1 MWNYVDLIILVL
13 FFMMF
18 VLRCVT
24 LSEADAHQSRLL
36 QLVNF
41 LFGISTLLLTLRFS
55 SILEVNK
62 TVGPLQLALFRMC
75 IDLLIIL
82 TQFSF
87 VIMAFSAAITK
98 VYIAEISFWTPPHRK
113 ESNET
118 SQIKEFSGSGQI
130 GGSVER
136 ISTVGEVFN
145 SMYQVD
151 LGDAFSIHESSP
163 FCFCSFSEK
172 SSGSK

>member
-1 MWNYVDLIILVL
+1 MWNYVDMVILGL
-13 FFMMF
+13 FFMML
-18 VLRCVT
+18 VLRCFT
-24 LSEADAHQSRLL
+24 LNETDPYQSRLL
-36 QLVNF
+36 QVVNI
-41 LFGISTLLLTLRFS
+41 LYGISTLLLTLRFS

-98 VYIAEISFWTPPHRK
+98 VYVAEISFLTPAHQR

-118 SQIKEFSGSGQI
+118 GRLEELNETGRT

-136 ISTVGEVFN
+136 VSYYRISFYQHVPSRPKELLSFFVKVYAFVFAHFLK
-145 SMYQVD
+145 QT
-151 LGDAFSIHESSP
+151 ES
-163 FCFCSFSEK
+163 
-172 SSGSK
+172 

>member
-1 MWNYVDLIILVL
+1 ML
-13 FFMMF
+13 FRSL
-18 VLRCVT
+18 VLRCFT
-24 LSEADAHQSRLL
+24 LNETDPYQSRLL
-36 QLVNF
+36 QVVNI
-41 LFGISTLLLTLRFS
+41 LYGISTLLLTLRFS

-98 VYIAEISFWTPPHRK
+98 VYVAEISFLTPAHQR

-118 SQIKEFSGSGQI
+118 GRLEELNETGRT

-136 ISTVGEVFN
+136 VSYCRISFHQHVPSRPKELLSLFMKVYAFVFAHFLK
-145 SMYQVD
+145 QT
-151 LGDAFSIHESSP
+151 ES
-163 FCFCSFSEK
+163 
-172 SSGSK
+172 

>member
-1 MWNYVDLIILVL
+1 MVILGL
-13 FFMMF
+13 FFMML
-18 VLRCVT
+18 VLRCFT
-24 LSEADAHQSRLL
+24 LNETDPYQSRLL
-36 QLVNF
+36 QVVNI
-41 LFGISTLLLTLRFS
+41 LYGISTLLLTLRFS

-98 VYIAEISFWTPPHRK
+98 VYVAEISSLTTAHQR

-118 SQIKEFSGSGQI
+118 GRLEELNETGRT

-136 ISTVGEVFN
+136 VSYCRISFYQHVPSRPKELLSLFMKVYAFVFAHFLK
-145 SMYQVD
+145 QT
-151 LGDAFSIHESSP
+151 ES
-163 FCFCSFSEK
+163 
-172 SSGSK
+172 